1 MQGLALLA
9 EKPRPLTLRGV
20 SMDQGENVWLLVGHD
35 PQAEGAGDL
44 GPEDF
49 GPCGASGQMLAT
61 ARENADLLARSRAL
75 SEALA
80 EQKLAAEAANR
91 AKSTF
96 LATMSH
102 EIRTPMNGVL
112 GLAGLLGQTSLDDEQ
127 RELLEVIVSSGQAL
141 MDILND
147 VLDLSKVESG
157 RTELECV
164 GFSLQELLSSL
175 EAMFRPQASSKGV
188 ELVVESTAPPSVT
201 GDPSRVRQIL
211 LNLIGNA
218 IKFTDAG
225 QVAVR
230 AAYRAR
236 GPRGGRLILT
246 VSDSGIGMAPGAIER
261 IFQPFV
267 QADTSTTRKFGGTGL
282 GLAITRRRVDLLDG
296 TIEVE
301 SRLGVGTTFTVDLP
315 VQLATEDAGQAVTV
329 RGQPAPLPDLSEGKH
344 RVLLV
349 EDNDTNQFLMMR
361 LLQRLGV
368 EADCAGNGR
377 EALVAWE
384 KSAYDLILMDV
395 EMPVLDGLEAA
406 REIRRREVALA
417 SKVPI
422 IALSAES
429 SPESARAAIEAGMDQ
444 FITKPITIDRLSA
457 AIQDTLSK
465 RLEL

>member
-1 MQGLALLA
+1 LTVWTPRARSAAAPAGLLISEDDVDRLCPAYVLTDNRHRILGVGSSLRRLTGNSLIGRDLLEVFRCETSDESRASMQGLTLLA

-20 SMDQGENVWLLVGHD
+20 SLDQGENVWLLVGHD

-112 GLAGLLGQTSLDDEQ
+112 GLAGLLGQTKLDDEQ

-225 QVAVR
+225 VVAVR

-236 GPRGGRLILT
+236 GPRGGRLKRRRQT
-246 VSDSGIGMAPGAIER
+246 VSVD
-261 IFQPFV
+261 
-267 QADTSTTRKFGGTGL
+267 
-282 GLAITRRRVDLLDG
+282 RRRLC
-296 TIEVE
+296 
-301 SRLGVGTTFTVDLP
+301 P
-315 VQLATEDAGQAVTV
+315 
-329 RGQPAPLPDLSEGKH
+329 
-344 RVLLV
+344 
-349 EDNDTNQFLMMR
+349 
-361 LLQRLGV
+361 
-368 EADCAGNGR
+368 
-377 EALVAWE
+377 
-384 KSAYDLILMDV
+384 
-395 EMPVLDGLEAA
+395 
-406 REIRRREVALA
+406 
-417 SKVPI
+417 
-422 IALSAES
+422 
-429 SPESARAAIEAGMDQ
+429 
-444 FITKPITIDRLSA
+444 
-457 AIQDTLSK
+457 
-465 RLEL
+465 